1 MQEVLEKGVRKGC
14 GKQVLKYNQANSK
27 TGIAVTYQ
35 WNLCRTLVR
44 NAACATPSL

>member
-1 MQEVLEKGVRKGC
+1 MQEVLEKEVRNGC
-14 GKQVLKYNQANSK
+14 GKQVLKYNHKKSK

-44 NAACATPSL
+44 NAAWATPSL